1 MSIRLRLLLMGLM
14 VSALF
19 FGFLHLFV
27 PHSAIQNFERLHIF
41 LFNLCSGGTI
51 LIFYTEN
58 KSELSYKGVIFLFL
72 AMAYALLAFWQFYL
86 TAMIIA
92 FILAIIVDSVR
103 IERFSVFPSAFFSAQ
118 TPVSEKFHQAALL
131 CLSCGLAISGV
142 VILNNKF
149 LMLVSLPKL
158 KLDTFFLGFSFPLS
172 LITLSVIFGFMK
184 GGIGTLSPLLKN
196 VGFWVVNLGV
206 IVFFLFILFEKL
218 IPQLFVTALLF
229 LCVAMIFYL
238 YIRLGIK
245 IQQKSFLT
253 SGMLFLL
260 YTAVTGIIYIALEF
274 LPAYPAKD
282 TTLLLRMHSFAS
294 LYGWNLSGLAVICRQ
309 HDFPIKLHSASII
322 SVHWVTA
329 ILLAPLGTF
338 SRPLAVIAL
347 ICYVFILYMIL
358 FSKGVKQPETDV
370 SS

>member
-27 PHSAIQNFERLHIF
+27 PDSAIQNYERLHIF

-51 LIFYTEN
+51 LIYYTEN
-58 KSELSYKGVIFLFL
+58 KNELSYKGVIFLFL
-72 AMAYALLAFWQFYL
+72 AVAYAFLAFWQHYL
-86 TAMIIA
+86 PAMIIA
-92 FILAIIVDSVR
+92 IILAVIVDSVR
-103 IERFSVFPSAFFSAQ
+103 IDKFSVFPSAFFDSQ

-131 CLSCGLAISGV
+131 CLSCGLVMSGL

-172 LITLSVIFGFMK
+172 LITMSVIFSFMQ
-184 GGIGTLSPLLKN
+184 GGIGKLSPLLKN
-196 VGFWVVNLGV
+196 AGFWIVNLGV

-218 IPQLFVTALLF
+218 IPQLFVTTLLF

-238 YIRLGIK
+238 YLRLGIK

-253 SGMLFLL
+253 SGMLFLI

-274 LPAYPAKD
+274 SPDYSEKN

-309 HDFPIKLHSASII
+309 HDFPIKLHSVAII
-322 SVHWVTA
+322 SVHWITA

-338 SRPLAVIAL
+338 SRMFAIIAL

-358 FSKGVKQPETDV
+358 FSKGVKPLETDV
-370 SS
+370 